1 VGLLLNDSQAYCL
14 GIYRNFK
21 PNTNGK
27 LEALSLNKNKEV
39 ENLLGAYFSDF
50 LAVATILIIFKVK
63 SNDDKKITKYFQAI
77 YKAMANEFLDINET
91 CNSFG
96 LSILSVAKS
105 VNKYVLPYLKNGQ
118 DPKARY
124 SFEKKIPAHYLK
136 LRADY
141 MSAFSDKAYKTTVSD
156 FFAQVGLKI

>member
-1 VGLLLNDSQAYCL
+1 MGILLNDSQVYCV
-14 GIYRNFK
+14 GVYRNFK
-21 PNTNGK
+21 PITDRK
-27 LEALSLNKNKEV
+27 LEALGLQKNKEV
-39 ENLLGAYFSDF
+39 EDAFGAYLSDF
-50 LAVATILIIFKVK
+50 FAVATILMIFQVK
-63 SNDDKKITKYFQAI
+63 SNDDKKITKYFQSVYRAL
-77 YKAMANEFLDINET
+77 AEEFLDINET